1 MMSDTEGSVDG
12 NAVRRFRQEN
22 EVRAPG
28 SLQVTPDVSVRMTS
42 RQHPL
47 WNFVDDEDEVEL
59 YVVFSAGA
67 KGSPWDDGASTS
79 KEEAYAYQV
88 MTIYPCRNY
97 W

>member
-22 EVRAPG
+22 EVR
-28 SLQVTPDVSVRMTS
+28 VTPDVSVRMTS